1 MKTKLLNLFFI
12 VTLSLIVSVGC
23 SYENNTSSNDNNDE
37 VVNEDINL
45 EDSKV
50 ADLMGSVEKSEIDT
64 SENLNVENTT
74 KLTDFGVNLL
84 KNSKGEGENVLISP
98 VSVLY
103 ALGMTQNGA
112 DGETLQEMEEVMG
125 ISSSELNGYL
135 NAYLTTLPNDE
146 NNKFILANS
155 IWLNEEANFVPNEE
169 FLKTNKDYYDAS
181 IFEAPFNEETVS
193 LINSW
198 VNENTQGMIEKLVN
212 ELPKESIMVLIN
224 ALSLDAKWDIPYTT
238 EQISEDEFTKEDGE
252 VQNVEFMN
260 ADLYNYIEGDSEIGL
275 KKDYM
280 DSKYSFVALLP
291 NEDLTIDDYV
301 ENLSGE
307 KIQNLLTN
315 VEEVE
320 VETSIPKFKV
330 EYSNSLEKPL
340 TDMGL
345 NKGFSEIEADFNKMG
360 ESEENIYIGDVIHK
374 TFIEVDEVG
383 TKAGAVTGVVLET
396 TAAPIEKKVVYLN
409 RPFVYMIID
418 NENNH
423 PIFLGTIKEIEK

>member
-315 VEEVE
+315 VEEVG

-330 EYSNSLEKPL
+330 EYSNSLVKPL

-345 NKGFSEIEADFNKMG
+345 NKGFSESEADFNKMG

>member
-198 VNENTQGMIEKLVN
+198 VNENTQGMIEKL
-212 ELPKESIMVLIN
+212 IN
-224 ALSLDAKWDIPYTT
+224 
-238 EQISEDEFTKEDGE
+238 
-252 VQNVEFMN
+252 
-260 ADLYNYIEGDSEIGL
+260 
-275 KKDYM
+275 
-280 DSKYSFVALLP
+280 
-291 NEDLTIDDYV
+291 
-301 ENLSGE
+301 
-307 KIQNLLTN
+307 
-315 VEEVE
+315 
-320 VETSIPKFKV
+320 
-330 EYSNSLEKPL
+330 
-340 TDMGL
+340 
-345 NKGFSEIEADFNKMG
+345 
-360 ESEENIYIGDVIHK
+360 
-374 TFIEVDEVG
+374 
-383 TKAGAVTGVVLET
+383 
-396 TAAPIEKKVVYLN
+396 
-409 RPFVYMIID
+409 
-418 NENNH
+418 
-423 PIFLGTIKEIEK
+423 